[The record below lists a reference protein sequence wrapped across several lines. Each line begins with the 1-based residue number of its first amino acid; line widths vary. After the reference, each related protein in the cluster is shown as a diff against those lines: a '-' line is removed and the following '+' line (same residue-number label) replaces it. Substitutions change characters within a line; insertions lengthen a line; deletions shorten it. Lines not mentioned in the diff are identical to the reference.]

1 MIRFTSFLIAV
12 AIGLLTSGCASTH
25 MGKIDFSDGN
35 VPSFLKV
42 GETTEH
48 EVLEKIGEPVGYR
61 ANGDQSNMMFVSY
74 DEYYIFFLV
83 GDFRKEEAHRMDL
96 VFVEGVLTKADIK
109 REGMG
114 RGVNVDDFV
123 YRSYLF

>member
-1 MIRFTSFLIAV
+1 MIRFRSFLIAV
-12 AIGLLTSGCASTH
+12 AIGLLTSGCANTH

-35 VPSFLKV
+35 VPSFLKI
-42 GETTEH
+42 GETTEQQ
-48 EVLEKIGEPVGYR
+48 VLEKIGEPVGYR
-61 ANGDQSNMMFVSY
+61 AYGDKSNMMFVSY

-83 GDFRKEEAHRMDL
+83 GDFRKEEAHRLDL
-96 VFVEGVLTKADIK
+96 AFKDGVLTRADIK

-114 RGVNVDDFV
+114 RGVNVDDFI